1 MPVKLDDGC
10 IYADI
15 KGSNGK
21 ITRVKLLD
29 LVTTSTKRGGRK
41 SLILTDDGAAW
52 IEQEIGKGAQ
62 IDDLACEMCVGITT
76 LYTPANREK
85 TKQAVEKGEG
95 WSITASAARNSRLRS
110 TATQRCS
117 FGSERT
123 ASDRRTVRK
132 APATTFL
139 PTSPRPS
146 PRPLAQHRRRTPTD
160 GRNDDRR
167 RGPQA
172 F

>member
-95 WSITASAARNSRLRS
+95 LVNNRLRRAQFKAALNGNATMLVWLGKNRLGQTDSPKGSGNDVLADFAASISKAARS
-110 TATQRCS
+110 TS
-117 FGSERT
+117 
-123 ASDRRTVRK
+123 
-132 APATTFL
+132 
-139 PTSPRPS
+139 
-146 PRPLAQHRRRTPTD
+146 AQDTD
-160 GRNDDRR
+160 GWEER
-167 RGPQA
+167 
-172 F
+172 